1 MPYQLRLWWE
11 WYIPEV
17 KKELSHPKKPL
28 QSNDKIKSSSED
40 IFKWFLNRIDMDFR
54 RWVRSIED
62 IGNKKDAELAD
73 KFIQQSNLKKKIPA
87 ILAQMG
93 LEKDYRQ
100 KFPQYSRHYSMI
112 RKHIKGV
119 LRKYKIRQSQ
129 ENELENLVTDRVLL
143 WKQKEVQ
150 KILDTTKP
158 IQWRI
163 ERIRRLITETLV
175 EEHIDRHPEL
185 YDGE

>member
-1 MPYQLRLWWE
+1 
-11 WYIPEV
+11 
-17 KKELSHPKKPL
+17 
-28 QSNDKIKSSSED
+28 
-40 IFKWFLNRIDMDFR
+40 MDFR

-143 WKQKEVQ
+143 
-150 KILDTTKP
+150 
-158 IQWRI
+158 
-163 ERIRRLITETLV
+163 
-175 EEHIDRHPEL
+175 
-185 YDGE
+185 